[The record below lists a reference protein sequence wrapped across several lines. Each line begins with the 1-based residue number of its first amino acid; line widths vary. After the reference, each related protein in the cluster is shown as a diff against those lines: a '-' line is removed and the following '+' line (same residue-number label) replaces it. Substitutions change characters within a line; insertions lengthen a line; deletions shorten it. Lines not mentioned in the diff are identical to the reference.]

1 MQSPEI
7 LALSEQ
13 DKLEVLRRLDQFRK
27 WRSLDD
33 KRYCLSCGKIING
46 HDLRVIGGTRGI
58 GPLRAICATERC
70 PAIPMDWVLPT
81 AEVLKKSAELAPPIV
96 VAQAEIKT
104 VPRRRPI
111 KLAIRSLA
119 TRLRMFV

>member
-1 MQSPEI
+1 MQPPEV

-13 DKLEVLRRLDQFRK
+13 DKLEVLRRLDQFRL

-33 KRYCLSCGKIING
+33 KRYCLSCGKVISG
-46 HDLRVIGGTRGI
+46 HDLRVIGGTRGT
-58 GPLRAICATERC
+58 GPLRAICATEQCR
-70 PAIPMDWVLPT
+70 AIPMDWVLPT

-96 VAQAEIKT
+96 VGQAEIKT

-111 KLAIRSLA
+111 KLAIRSIA